1 MRRAARGS
9 PRFSGRRRLATSP
22 TRRSRPF
29 RRASIRTL
37 SSLLERLVHFEVR
50 QPWSCKLAHALE
62 ELAPKRS
69 DRDWAVVREGSSS
82 RADLRVG
89 LLQVEEKPRVVRET
103 QIEREVAPA
112 DQRERRMRW
121 CSEWKG
127 RREGCLPVAH
137 VLAAPASA
145 GRKNDARI
153 TSTERSLP
161 EARCKRRDRRTRWPR
176 RVGADAKRL
185 AVRVELGMCGG
196 RDSCIRRR
204 AGVAEQQ

>member
-1 MRRAARGS
+1 M
-9 PRFSGRRRLATSP
+9 
-22 TRRSRPF
+22 
-29 RRASIRTL
+29 
-37 SSLLERLVHFEVR
+37 HFEVR

-62 ELAPKRS
+62 ELAPRRS
-69 DRDWAVVREGSSS
+69 DPDWAVVREGSSS
-82 RADLRVG
+82 RADLRVVW
-89 LLQVEEKPRVVRET
+89 LQVEEKPRVVRGT

-127 RREGCLPVAH
+127 CREGDLPVAN

-145 GRKNDARI
+145 GRKNDAPI

-161 EARCKRRDRRTRWPR
+161 EASCKRRDRRTRWPR
-176 RVGADAKRL
+176 RVAADARRL
-185 AVRVELGMCGG
+185 TVGVALGMCGG
-196 RDSCIRRR
+196 RDSCRRRR